1 MLATEIPGEAV
12 AAVLTVLTLIGVGLT
27 SWLLATM
34 FRLSNVIAAL
44 EAKLMDHDKRL
55 DRLDR
60 FIDSGHPEHR
70 Q

>member
-70 Q
+70 S